1 MISSGKIE
9 NILDWM
15 RDNAKDLGQ
24 SRANKISLE
33 KFLKS
38 KHAELFLAAPAGSV
52 AYKEA
57 WAYNH
62 QDYRALLEGLKV
74 AIEQESFLSQKFKTA
89 EATIEVWRTMQAN
102 ARIEAKVF

>member
-1 MISSGKIE
+1 MISSE
-9 NILDWM
+9 QVEDVLDWM
-15 RDNAKDLGQ
+15 RGNAKELAQ
-24 SRANKISLE
+24 ARANKIALE
-33 KFLKS
+33 KFLKT
-38 KHAELFLAAPAGSV
+38 KHSEMFLEAPTGSV

-74 AIEQESFLSQKFKTA
+74 AIEQESFLGQKFKTA